1 MEQNMK
7 ALVCSE
13 YGPIENLE
21 VKDIPVPEVK
31 DGQVRIRIAYASV
44 NFPDTLIVQGRYQ
57 LKPQVPFV
65 VGHECS
71 GIVEEVGANVP
82 NCQVGDRV
90 LVNAGTDSIAEQI
103 VIRHQVVRQVPA
115 TVSLNVAATLGI
127 TYVTSFHGLRD
138 KGNLQAGETV
148 LVLGAAGGVGSAAIE
163 IAKGLGATVIAAAS
177 TQEKLD
183 YCKSIGAD
191 EVINYDTE
199 DLKQRVMELTGG
211 KGANI
216 VYDPVGGNYSEQ
228 AFRSLGYGGRH
239 LVVGFADNAIPAIP
253 LNLALL
259 SERSIIG
266 VYTGAW
272 TKFSP
277 KEMTLTLQLLGSML
291 KVGKL
296 KPLITKQFSL
306 DDSKAAI
313 KYAASRQ
320 VMGKIVIEVNSTLE

>member
-1 MEQNMK
+1 MK

-21 VKDIPVPEVK
+21 VKDIPVPQVNEEE
-31 DGQVRIRIAYASV
+31 VRIKVAYASV
-44 NFPDTLIVQGRYQ
+44 NFPDTLIVQGKYQ
-57 LKPQVPFV
+57 IKPPVPFV

-71 GIVEEVGANVP
+71 GIVEEIGSAVTTVK
-82 NCQVGDRV
+82 VGDRV
-90 LVNAGTDSIAEQI
+90 MTNSGTKCIAEH
-103 VIRHQVVRQVPA
+103 VVVNYRAVRQVPS
-115 TVSLNVAATLGI
+115 TMSLSVAATLGI

-138 KGNLQAGETV
+138 KGALQAGETV

-163 IAKGLGATVIAAAS
+163 IAKGLGAKVIAAAS

-183 YCKSIGAD
+183 YCKQLGAD
-191 EVINYDTE
+191 DVINYNTE
-199 DLKQRVMELTGG
+199 DLKQRVKEITGG
-211 KGANI
+211 KGADI
-216 VYDPVGGNYSEQ
+216 VYDPVGGAYSEQ

-239 LVVGFADNAIPAIP
+239 LVVGFANNAIPAIP

-272 TKFSP
+272 VKFNH

-291 KVGKL
+291 KAGRL
-296 KPLITKQFSL
+296 KPLVTKRYSL

-313 KYAASRQ
+313 EYADSRK
-320 VMGKIVIEVNSTLE
+320 VMGKILIEIDAHQE